1 MSVFESQLLKI
12 KDLEEREYQN
22 RVSEVCLKQSTLAVL
37 PTGLGKT
44 VIALRVILKR
54 LEIGKILFLAPTKP
68 LAQQHANFFEKYLD
82 MNIELFTGN
91 IAPKE
96 RERLWENTDFIIST
110 PQVLS
115 LIHI

>member
-1 MSVFESQLLKI
+1 MCVCESQLLKI

-68 LAQQHANFFEKYLD
+68 LAQQHANFFENRATEYSRAA
-82 MNIELFTGN
+82 TQGS
-91 IAPKE
+91 
-96 RERLWENTDFIIST
+96 WEEAFD
-110 PQVLS
+110 
-115 LIHI
+115 